1 MFYLSEN
8 YSKMKRILWLGA
20 LIPVLFIIQSCQ
32 SSKSATTSK
41 MLKFNFEP
49 GKSYVYDMISDF
61 DQEVGGQKQQFSMTA
76 QYGLD
81 VKAANNGV
89 TDIVTKF
96 NAIKLT
102 MQVAGFTVEADT
114 EKPLKSDTT
123 GELNPA
129 DMMNRMFHAI
139 KGQTFNMKVD
149 AEGKVLEVT
158 GMEEMANKMIESM
171 GMGEEFASTLRQT
184 FQEQFN
190 DARMKEQFERAFFIF
205 PGKEVKVGESWVKE
219 HNMPG
224 QETGSFKTTYTVES
238 IEGDIV
244 HLDVNS
250 VFGGDEKSAKM
261 SGTQKGNMS
270 VDARTGLIMES
281 DLDMDI
287 AAEEE
292 GQKFSMVGKIK
303 IRGRENK

>member
-1 MFYLSEN
+1 
-8 YSKMKRILWLGA
+8 MKRILWLGA
-20 LIPVLFIIQSCQ
+20 LVPLLFIIQSCQ

-81 VKAANNGV
+81 VKNSSNGV
-89 TDIVTKF
+89 TEIATTF

-102 MQVAGFTVEADT
+102 MQVMGMTVEADT
-114 EKPLKSDTT
+114 EKPMKADST
-123 GELNPA
+123 GEMNPA
-129 DMMNRMFHAI
+129 NMMNKMFHAI

-158 GMEEMANKMIESM
+158 GMEEMATKMIESM
-171 GMGEEFASTLRQT
+171 GMGEEFSSTLRQT
-184 FQEQFN
+184 FQQQFN

-219 HNMPG
+219 HSMPG
-224 QETGSFKTTYTVES
+224 QDQGSFKTTYTVES

-244 HLDVNS
+244 NLDVNS
-250 VFGGDEKSAKM
+250 VFGGEEKSGKM
-261 SGTQKGNMS
+261 TGTQKGDMS
-270 VDARTGLIMES
+270 VDARTGLIMDS
-281 DLDMDI
+281 DLDMNI
-287 AAEEE
+287 TAEEE
-292 GQKFSMVGKIK
+292 GQKFNMVGKIK
-303 IRGRENK
+303 IRGREKK